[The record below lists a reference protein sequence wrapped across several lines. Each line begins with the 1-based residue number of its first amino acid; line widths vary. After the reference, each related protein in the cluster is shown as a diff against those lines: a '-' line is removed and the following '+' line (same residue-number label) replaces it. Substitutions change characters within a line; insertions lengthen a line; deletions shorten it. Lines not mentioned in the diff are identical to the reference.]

1 RHPLFVMDDPH
12 HFSHLSEKA
21 SSLANFVGEAYIELS
36 PSVADEYKLADG
48 DPIRVESE
56 SGKLILPVKISNW
69 IKDDTV
75 KIPRN
80 FYTTPVTS
88 LLRRKV
94 RVDRVKIS
102 KVDE

>member
-1 RHPLFVMDDPH
+1 MDDSH
-12 HFSHLSEKA
+12 HCGHLSEKA
-21 SSLANFVGEAYIELS
+21 PSLANFVGEAYIELS
-36 PSVADEYKLADG
+36 PSVAGEYKLADG
-48 DPIRVESE
+48 DPVRVESE

-80 FYTTPVTS
+80 FYATRVTS
-88 LLRRKV
+88 LLRRKI